1 MFSLSRA
8 RPLDSYLV
16 LQRTAHIYCRLK
28 AQACFD
34 DHTPRPA
41 TRRPHLGCARPSD
54 DKQIM
59 LSILRDHV
67 PSLRVLLKTPLH
79 GSCSLSL
86 VERCANTC
94 TADTVRGPALRGRRA
109 YPATRDAGEK
119 PRCTPPASAMHVPE
133 AHGALQQ
140 QSHLPRVRSTLQRDD
155 ETSKKALSLSSNGLR
170 GNISAE
176 ARSAP
181 QTITV

>member
-1 MFSLSRA
+1 MDRTRSGHRVISLSRV

-16 LQRTAHIYCRLK
+16 LQRTAHTHCRFK

-79 GSCSLSL
+79 GSCSLSI

-109 YPATRDAGEK
+109 YPATRDAGER
-119 PRCTPPASAMHVPE
+119 PRCTPQPPLCMFRRRMVPCSNSLTCLESAQPCSGTTRH
-133 AHGALQQ
+133 
-140 QSHLPRVRSTLQRDD
+140 QR
-155 ETSKKALSLSSNGLR
+155 KL
-170 GNISAE
+170 
-176 ARSAP
+176 
-181 QTITV
+181 

>member
-1 MFSLSRA
+1 MTDGSYPEWAPCNFIVTSSTARQLSGSSA
-8 RPLDSYLV
+8 NGSHPLSF
-16 LQRTAHIYCRLK
+16 K

-79 GSCSLSL
+79 GSCSLSI

-109 YPATRDAGEK
+109 YPATRDAGER
-119 PRCTPPASAMHVPE
+119 PRCTPQPPLCMFRRRMVPCSNSLTCLESAQPCSGTTRH
-133 AHGALQQ
+133 
-140 QSHLPRVRSTLQRDD
+140 QR
-155 ETSKKALSLSSNGLR
+155 KL
-170 GNISAE
+170 
-176 ARSAP
+176 
-181 QTITV
+181 